1 MCSWDSDHPRGIP
14 NCEYN
19 TGDTL
24 IVSYTQ
30 GTEAIAAHKVKC
42 FAS

>member
-30 GTEAIAAHKVKC
+30 GTEAITGHNVKSL
-42 FAS
+42 AS